1 MGRVRKN
8 PPSDY
13 YLAPL
18 TPLPKKK
25 ETNGEK
31 EKNSN
36 WLSSKGPKYIMP
48 KRVPLSKEAKKMIDC
63 EAAEADEDDEE
74 EEVERFV
81 PKKRRRLFASA
92 SEDEEEAEPAK
103 QPPTKK
109 KRIIETDDEDEE
121 EEKIKRKKEETR
133 MKLLDKK

>member
-18 TPLPKKK
+18 TPPPKKK
-25 ETNGEK
+25 ETSGEK

-48 KRVPLSKEAKKMIDC
+48 KRVPLSKEAKKMIG
-63 EAAEADEDDEE
+63 
-74 EEVERFV
+74 R
-81 PKKRRRLFASA
+81 
-92 SEDEEEAEPAK
+92 
-103 QPPTKK
+103 
-109 KRIIETDDEDEE
+109 
-121 EEKIKRKKEETR
+121 
-133 MKLLDKK
+133 

>member
-81 PKKRRRLFASA
+81 PKKRRRLFTA

-121 EEKIKRKKEETR
+121 EEKIKRKKKEETR